1 MKYSDPYVN
10 EVVSV
15 SEWVLT
21 VYSVLQGR
29 VSYLLDYLSR
39 KPKEPYKNENIVCH
53 WIFKR
58 ISNAISL

>member
-10 EVVSV
+10 EVVNV

-21 VYSVLQGR
+21 VYSILHGR

-39 KPKEPYKNENIVCH
+39 KRKEPYKNENS
-53 WIFKR
+53 FGK
-58 ISNAISL
+58 